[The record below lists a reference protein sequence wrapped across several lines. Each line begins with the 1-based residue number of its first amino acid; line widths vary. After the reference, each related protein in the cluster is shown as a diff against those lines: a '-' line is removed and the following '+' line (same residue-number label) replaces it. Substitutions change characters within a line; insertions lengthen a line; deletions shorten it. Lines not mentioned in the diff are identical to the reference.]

1 MGRNNIRQVELYADE
16 DKRDQVSRASRVGK
30 GEIARRVAERMGTDE
45 PTATTW
51 LDAVTDT
58 LYEAFKAEES
68 VTLPGFG
75 SFYVRSERSS
85 WVFKFSPAQKLR
97 ALFGWS
103 STYKGDL

>member
-1 MGRNNIRQVELYADE
+1 MQV
-16 DKRDQVSRASRVGK
+16 SRVGK
-30 GEIARRVAERMGTDE
+30 PELAKRLAQRMGTDE
-45 PTATTW
+45 RTATSW

-68 VTLPGFG
+68 VTLPSFG

-85 WVFKFSPAQKLR
+85 WVFKFSPSQKLR

-103 STYKGDL
+103 STYNGSL

>member
-1 MGRNNIRQVELYADE
+1 MQV
-16 DKRDQVSRASRVGK
+16 SRVGK
-30 GEIARRVAERMGTDE
+30 PEVAKRLAKRMGTDE
-45 PTATTW
+45 RTATAW
-51 LDAVTDT
+51 VDALTDT

-103 STYKGDL
+103 STYTGNL

>member
-1 MGRNNIRQVELYADE
+1 MQV
-16 DKRDQVSRASRVGK
+16 SRVGK
-30 GEIARRVAERMGTDE
+30 PEVAKRLAKHMGTDE
-45 PTATTW
+45 RTATAW
-51 LDAVTDT
+51 VDALTDM

-68 VTLPGFG
+68 VPLPGFG

>member
-1 MGRNNIRQVELYADE
+1 M
-16 DKRDQVSRASRVGK
+16 QVSRVSK
-30 GEIARRVAERMGTDE
+30 PEVAKRLAQRMGTDE
-45 PTATTW
+45 GTATSW

-85 WVFKFSPAQKLR
+85 WVFKFSPSQKLR

-103 STYKGDL
+103 STYKGGL